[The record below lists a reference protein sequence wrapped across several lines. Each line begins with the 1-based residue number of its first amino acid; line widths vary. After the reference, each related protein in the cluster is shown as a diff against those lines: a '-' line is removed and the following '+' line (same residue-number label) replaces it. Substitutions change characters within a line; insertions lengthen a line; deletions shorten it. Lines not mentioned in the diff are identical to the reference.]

1 MTRMVAW
8 LPRAATRRV
17 VWNFAFLFSIL
28 LIACSGSRASLGQ
41 ATISIFGNAVP
52 VNAAQADSN
61 AVTLGVKFWSAQPGA
76 VSGIRFYRGH
86 TNQSGYTVRLYT
98 GAGSLLAQATTA
110 HDTCTV
116 PCWEQVNFTAPI
128 SISAKTTYVAAY
140 YTSNGYYADGYYGLT
155 KGTTN
160 GPLVVPAS
168 GVSGGNGIYVYA
180 KGFPNS
186 TWEDSNYYVDV
197 AFTVSAPSLLLSF
210 NPMNPS
216 LPDNSPIG
224 TPIATAV
231 ATWSDGSQFT
241 GTYALVNNDNGLCA
255 ISGNKI
261 TLGAALPSNHATQNC
276 IVSATQ

>member
-1 MTRMVAW
+1 MVAW

-17 VWNFAFLFSIL
+17 LCNFAFVFSIL
-28 LIACSGSRASLGQ
+28 LIACSGSRASLAQ
-41 ATISIFGNAVP
+41 ATINIFGNAVP
-52 VNAAQADSN
+52 ANAVEADSN

-86 TNQSGYTVRLYT
+86 TNQSGYSVRVYT
-98 GAGSLLAQATTA
+98 AAGSLLAQGTTSY
-110 HDTCTV
+110 DTCTV
-116 PCWEQVNFTAPI
+116 PCWEQVNFAAPV

-140 YTSNGYYADGYYGLT
+140 YTSNGYYADSYYGLT
-155 KGTTN
+155 KGATN

-168 GVSGGNGIYVYA
+168 GVSGGNGVYVYA

-186 TWEDSNYYVDV
+186 TWEDSNYYVDI
-197 AFTVSAPSLLLSF
+197 AFTPSAPTLLLSF
-210 NPMNPS
+210 NPTNPS

-241 GTYALVNNDNGLCA
+241 GTYALVNSDNGLCA
-255 ISGNKI
+255 ISGNQI

-276 IVSATQ
+276 IVSAAQ